1 MKRIKNVLIL
11 LIIFILTGCS
21 VKYTLTI
28 NKDLSVNEKVEA
40 TEYTNRMLA
49 ITGQDEKQSINYL
62 KDMFGRDDTNINV
75 SSRKEESETIATV
88 TLSHDSLEDFVENFS
103 SDIAPEATI
112 EEDGDTVTLT
122 IEQTKIL
129 TDYGSN
135 SPLYDTVEVVIDVPF
150 EVKYHNADSVQ
161 FHKYKWIL
169 EKEKANKSIIISF
182 DKENVR
188 DEQKISIGNITFSVK
203 YQVIAI
209 VIIGLVILTIVAIV
223 YFKNKKNNKV

>member
-21 VKYTLTI
+21 VKYTITI
-28 NKDLSVNEKVEA
+28 NKDMSVNEKVEA

-49 ITGQDEKQSINYL
+49 ITGKDEKQSINYL
-62 KDMFGRDDTNINV
+62 EDMFRRDDSRINV

-122 IEQTKIL
+122 IEQTKML

-150 EVKYHNADSVQ
+150 DVKYHNADSVQ
-161 FHKYKWIL
+161 FNKYKWIL